1 MAENTSKQHC
11 ICSSERAMQTK
22 PLILTFD
29 DEVCPKTHLSIARCP
44 PRTYFHFQ
52 RGGGATFVHV
62 CMFTIHNFTNVALLK
77 STTCVFGKRRNDS
90 MVHCLRV
97 CLFVCR
103 AFLVCAV
110 FHSPELMFGH
120 FLSSTAKTCDLQSVS
135 VCVCMRA
142 WDKIVLMFSESK
154 K

>member
-29 DEVCPKTHLSIARCP
+29 DEVCPKTHLSVARCP
-44 PRTYFHFQ
+44 PKTYFHFQ
-52 RGGGATFVHV
+52 RRAKATFVHV
-62 CMFTIHNFTNVALLK
+62 CMFTIHDFTNVALLK
-77 STTCVFGKRRNDS
+77 STTCVFGKRRNDY

-97 CLFVCR
+97 SLFVVLFLFALFFTAPSWCLATSSHLQQKHVTCR
-103 AFLVCAV
+103 
-110 FHSPELMFGH
+110 
-120 FLSSTAKTCDLQSVS
+120 VS
-135 VCVCMRA
+135 VCVCVCA
-142 WDKIVLMFSESK
+142 WDKIVLVFSESK